1 MNFQD
6 TRNAIFSRESA
17 GGPSPSASPV
27 GEQIDLFGQEAA
39 HANHSVVQ
47 GDKKEK
53 TTNATYGPNSTDS
66 SENADHIP
74 CSVSKFARWRS
85 LEGNKKKDA
94 EYQRQYRLKNRA
106 KDLMRHA
113 RFRAT
118 KKGLPFDLD
127 QHLSELQRRINNGFC
142 EISGIPFNLDGG
154 RTWDSPS
161 FDRIDSS
168 AGYTYCNVRVVLHA
182 VNSAMGDWGEAK
194 MLEIARAIMARRTNA
209 SNSLSERLGQSLMKQ
224 LDGLGAP
231 EYELTWKRSVT
242 PSGHVIYRQ
251 RASALRTSGN
261 GCSGWPTPDCSDRR
275 SQNSK
280 QKGVGNVAK
289 LAGWPTPNA
298 MEGGQT
304 SRGGKRKGEML
315 IGGLVAGWP
324 TPCGQDGPHGGPNQG
339 TDRLP
344 GAAGIAGW
352 STPCAQDA
360 KHAQFTEYE
369 KQKIATTTFNL
380 QLYQQADL
388 AGWATPA
395 ARDWKSESATDD
407 FNAKRSGH
415 PRGKPLSYQVT
426 LSGQIPFSSP
436 AETGKRGVLAPDLPR
451 WLMGYPEEH
460 LAAGM
465 KAISKR

>member
-1 MNFQD
+1 MSYQD
-6 TRNAIFSRESA
+6 TRNVTFSPGSVA
-17 GGPSPSASPV
+17 GPSLSPSPV
-27 GEQIDLFGQEAA
+27 GQQLDLFGQEAA
-39 HANHSVVQ
+39 HASPFRWPELERALKMKGISGRSSHVS
-47 GDKKEK
+47 
-53 TTNATYGPNSTDS
+53 STS
-66 SENADHIP
+66 AGLQQ
-74 CSVSKFARWRS
+74 S
-85 LEGNKKKDA
+85 LES
-94 EYQRQYRLKNRA
+94 RLR
-106 KDLMRHA
+106 L
-113 RFRAT
+113 
-118 KKGLPFDLD
+118 
-127 QHLSELQRRINNGFC
+127 
-142 EISGIPFNLDGG
+142 NLD
-154 RTWDSPS
+154 
-161 FDRIDSS
+161 
-168 AGYTYCNVRVVLHA
+168 
-182 VNSAMGDWGEAK
+182 VNGS
-194 MLEIARAIMARRTNA
+194 
-209 SNSLSERLGQSLMKQ
+209 
-224 LDGLGAP
+224 P
-231 EYELTWKRSVT
+231 EYVLTWKRWDME
-242 PSGHVIYRQ
+242 SGPPICAL
-251 RASALRTSGN
+251 RASARPISGR
-261 GCSGWPTPDCSDRR
+261 GCS
-275 SQNSK
+275 
-280 QKGVGNVAK
+280 
-289 LAGWPTPNA
+289 GWPTPNA

-304 SRGGKRKGEML
+304 SRSGKRKGEML
-315 IGGLVAGWP
+315 IGGLVAGWPTPQAHDVSGRSENQKQIHGTKHGCSCLVNAAKMAGWP